1 MGTLIVPQLEPG
13 EQWPTLGPHICD
25 LIEERAV
32 FGPGSLRGLPAKLDL
47 EKRAIIYRGYEVYPK
62 GHELAGRRRF
72 QRVGVSVRKG
82 TAKTELLG
90 WITFVELHP
99 EGPVRCDGFD
109 SHGNPIGRPVRD
121 PYIPMLA
128 YSEEQVTE
136 LAYQVLYT
144 VVTEGPDNELFD
156 AQKERIHRLSPI
168 GRSAGVAL
176 PLSNSPNARDGAR
189 TTFQC
194 FDEPHRMYLPKQR
207 SAHETMLANMPKRP
221 LEDPWAMYAST
232 AGEPGQNSIQED
244 LHAEAIKIASGEIT
258 DPQLF
263 FFHREAGPGHDMGT
277 LQGRIDAISEA
288 TGPIGE
294 YAPGQFRSIALQW
307 DRPGADAE
315 YLERVWTNR
324 WIRSQRQAF
333 DVKLWKSLATDE
345 EIPAGAFVAAGF
357 DGARFQ
363 DSTAIVI
370 TDINTGR
377 QQLYALWERPL
388 DVQDWEVPEIEV
400 TAAVH
405 MLAQRYK
412 LYKLYADPPHWTET
426 VGSWEASLPD
436 QVEEWWT
443 NRPAYMAKAIRA
455 YREAMSSGAAT
466 HVDRGIELDR
476 SFDQHIAAAGRHNVN
491 MWLDGEQMFLL
502 NKIHQDR
509 KYDAAVAG
517 LLSWVCY
524 LDAVKSG
531 AEAPEDSYVPVRIR

>member
-13 EQWPTLGPHICD
+13 EQWPTLGPGVCD

-32 FGPGSLRGLPAKLDL
+32 FGPGSLRGLPAVLDP
-47 EKRAIIYRGYEVYPK
+47 EKRAIIYRAYEVYPQ
-62 GHELAGRRRF
+62 GHEYAGRRRF

-109 SHGNPIGRPVRD
+109 SSGNPIGRPVRD

-128 YSEEQVTE
+128 YTEEQVTE

-144 VVTEGPDNELFD
+144 VVTEGPDANLFD
-156 AQKERIHRLSPI
+156 AQKERIHRLSPV
-168 GRSAGVAL
+168 GKSAGVAL

-194 FDEPHRMYLPKQR
+194 FDEPHRMYLPNQR
-207 SAHETMLANMPKRP
+207 AAHETMLANMPKRP

-244 LHAEAIKIASGEIT
+244 LHREAEQIKSGEIT

-263 FFHREAGPGHDMGT
+263 YFHREAEAGHDMGT
-277 LQGRIDAISEA
+277 MEGRIAAISEA
-288 TGPIGE
+288 TGPVGE

-333 DVKLWKSLATDE
+333 DVKLWKNLGVQD

-363 DSTAIVI
+363 DSTAIVL
-370 TDINTGR
+370 TDIRTGR

-388 DVQDWEVPEIEV
+388 DVEDWEVPEDEV
-400 TAAVH
+400 TAAV
-405 MLAQRYK
+405 MMISERYK
-412 LYKLYADPPHWTET
+412 LYKVYADPPHWVET
-426 VGSWEASLPD
+426 VGSWANRLPG

-455 YREAMSSGAAT
+455 YREAMSSGAVT
-466 HVDRGIELDR
+466 YVNRGIELDR
-476 SFDQHIAAAGRHNVN
+476 SFDSHVAAAGRHNIN

-502 NKIHQDR
+502 NKIHPDR

-517 LLSWVCY
+517 LLSWASY
-524 LDAVKSG
+524 LDAVKTG
-531 AEAPEDSYVPVRIR
+531 AEAPEDVYVPVRIR

>member
-1 MGTLIVPQLEPG
+1 MEPG

-32 FGPGSLRGLPAKLDL
+32 FGPGSLRGLPARLDD
-47 EKRAIIYRGYEVYPK
+47 EKRAIIYRAYEVYPK
-62 GHELAGRRRF
+62 GHEFAGRRRF

-109 SHGNPIGRPVRD
+109 RRGNPIGRPVRD

-128 YSEEQVTE
+128 YTEEQVTE

-144 VVTEGPDNELFD
+144 VVTEGPDAELFD

-168 GRSAGVAL
+168 GKSAGVAL

-207 SAHETMLANMPKRP
+207 AAHETMLANMPKRP

-244 LHAEAIKIASGEIT
+244 LHSEAEKIKSGEIT

-263 FFHREAGPGHDMGT
+263 YFHREAGPGHDMST
-277 LQGRIDAISEA
+277 LEGRVAAITEA
-288 TGPIGE
+288 TGPVGE

-333 DVKLWKSLATDE
+333 DIKLWQSSAVQD

-370 TDINTGR
+370 TDIKTGC

-388 DVQDWEVPEIEV
+388 DVEDWEVPEVEV

-405 MLAQRYK
+405 MLAARYK

-426 VGSWEASLPD
+426 VGSWEASLPG

-455 YREAMSSGAAT
+455 YREAMSSGAVT
-466 HVDRGIELDR
+466 HVDRGIELDN
-476 SFDQHIAAAGRHNVN
+476 SFDTHITAAGRHNIN

-502 NKIHQDR
+502 NKIHLDR

-517 LLSWVCY
+517 ILSWAAY
-524 LDAVKSG
+524 LDAVKTG